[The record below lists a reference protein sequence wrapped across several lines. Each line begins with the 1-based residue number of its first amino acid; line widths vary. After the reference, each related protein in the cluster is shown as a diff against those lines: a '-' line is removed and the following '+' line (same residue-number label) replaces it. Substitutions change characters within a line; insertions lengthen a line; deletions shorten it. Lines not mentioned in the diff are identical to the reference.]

1 MEKQPLRST
10 AEKLLLIER
19 DDNNYTPVSSIPD
32 EYLPL
37 LLPYAGAYF
46 YRDEDCDMLCQH
58 IRVKEFSIWGHD
70 IFARNYIILN
80 PRTPRHILAL
90 HYMHEDTID
99 AVIDHMGPFRL
110 KEKEVNLFSLHSN
123 FHSAALDRNNKI
135 FSFHINVSPGSLAA
149 LAASYP
155 GLQHLAGF
163 QLDDM
168 NGPVNAAPYVINA
181 VSAQL
186 LYTIFNCRY
195 IELPAECLLHR
206 CCVDLYQNFAL
217 QDAQYRACSRPAPSP
232 ADDIM
237 AIFRFIGEHI
247 HQRFTARE
255 LAARFRLPG
264 NAMNAGFEQSF
275 AISVPDYILQQ
286 RMMKV
291 YKLLLHTKASL
302 SNIAWKTG
310 YPNRLSMTAD
320 FVKYFSYDPVTIR
333 NAQ

>member
-1 MEKQPLRST
+1 MEKQPLRSS

-19 DDNNYTPVSSIPD
+19 DDNNYTPVSAIPD

-70 IFARNYIILN
+70 IFAKNYIILN

-90 HYMHEDTID
+90 HYMHDDTID

-110 KEKEVNLFSLHSN
+110 KEKEVNLFSLHSD
-123 FHSAALDRNNKI
+123 FHSAALDRNNKV
-135 FSFHINVSPGSLAA
+135 FSFHINISPDSLAA

-155 GLQHLAGF
+155 GLQHLAAF
-163 QLDDM
+163 RLDDM
-168 NGPVNAAPYVINA
+168 NGPVNAAPYLINA

-186 LYTIFNCRY
+186 LHTIFNCRY
-195 IELPAECLLHR
+195 IELQAECLLHR

-217 QDAQYRACSRPAPSP
+217 QDAQYRAGARPAPP
-232 ADDIM
+232 ADEMRD
-237 AIFRFIGEHI
+237 IFRFIGQHSNE
-247 HQRFTARE
+247 RFTAKE
-255 LAARFRLPG
+255 LAARFRLPESVMSD
-264 NAMNAGFEQSF
+264 AFEQSF
-275 AISVPDYILQQ
+275 AISVADYMLQQ
-286 RMMKV
+286 RMMKA
-291 YKLLLHTKASL
+291 YNLLLHTKASL
-302 SNIAWKTG
+302 GNIAWKTG
-310 YPNRLSMTAD
+310 YPNRLSMIVD
-320 FVKYFSYDPVTIR
+320 FVAYFRYDPVTIR